1 MPGVPID
8 SGKVFDPESCV
19 HESRA
24 LPRRAVEELRRSK
37 TKATKKWRI
46 WRTSAK
52 YVGQVEAVDEKD
64 ALDKA
69 IRLFNISDPE
79 PQKRLIAQ
87 PCG

>member
-1 MPGVPID
+1 MSGVPIV
-8 SGKVFDPESCV
+8 SGKRSDPESDARESKALRDRAIEELCP
-19 HESRA
+19 SRA
-24 LPRRAVEELRRSK
+24 
-37 TKATKKWRI
+37 KATKKWRI

-52 YVGQVEAVDEKD
+52 YVGQVEARDEKD

-69 IRLFNISDPE
+69 IRLFNLAE